1 MRTQTQAKRVTFP
14 LHVPALDGIEELV
27 RAGYAPSKNALIER
41 LVEEALRKRRREL
54 REQQALEEYRQ
65 AFSDPV
71 YRAEQE
77 EILRQFARA
86 DAETARLIDT

>member
-1 MRTQTQAKRVTFP
+1 M
-14 LHVPALDGIEELV
+14 
-27 RAGYAPSKNALIER
+27 
-41 LVEEALRKRRREL
+41 
-54 REQQALEEYRQ
+54 EEYRE
-65 AFSDPV
+65 AFADPV